1 MPSTYEHIAGYT
13 VTGSATASI
22 TLSSIPAT
30 YTDLEII
37 TSFRCSPSTPDDS
50 ASLVLNNDTAANYYW
65 TQIKGPNAGGPYS
78 NGSGSS
84 GRAAALVVNDM
95 PSGSGKF
102 SADTIYINDYSSTS
116 GYKQILSKFYGGA
129 PGMFSTSWFGTAAV
143 NSVKFVCDT
152 AGDAF
157 QVGSTVNIY
166 GIKAA

>member
-1 MPSTYEHIAGYT
+1 MPATYDHIASYT

-37 TSFRCSPSTPDDS
+37 TSFRCSSSTPDDS
-50 ASLVLNNDTAANYYW
+50 ASLVLNNDTGNNYYW
-65 TQIKGPNAGGPYS
+65 TQIKGPTAGSPYS
-78 NGSGSS
+78 NQSGSS
-84 GRAAALVVNDM
+84 GRSAALVVNDM
-95 PSGSGKF
+95 PSASGRY
-102 SADTIYINDYSSTS
+102 SADTIHINDYSSTT
-116 GYKQILSKFYGGA
+116 GYKHILSKFYGNA
-129 PGMFSTSWFGTAAV
+129 PGLFSTAWFGTAAV